1 MPLRSRDAEMAR
13 ISTLTDGWTVAR
25 MRCIAARAARLA
37 FSVLALSLLGAPAA
51 VAASSG
57 GAAPVLDTGGQS
69 QPGAAVRLG
78 DRVLRHGMHGT
89 DVRELQSALR
99 RLGYRVRVSGRFDR
113 LTERKVKRF
122 QRAHSLR
129 PDGIAGRRTIAA
141 LMSPGGSD
149 SLGSPAARAGDPTL
163 AAPLPNAQLAADGR
177 TAIPPVSAPDPVKN
191 AIYAANQLTLDP
203 YRYGGGHRS
212 FSDTAYDC
220 SGAVSYALHG
230 AGLLTSPLDSS
241 GLMRWAM
248 SGRGSWITVYTNP
261 GHAYVVIAG
270 LRFDTAGPGESGPRW
285 RLAPRSS
292 RGFRARHPENL

>member
-1 MPLRSRDAEMAR
+1 M
-13 ISTLTDGWTVAR
+13 STLTGGWTVAR
-25 MRCIAARAARLA
+25 VRCIAAHAARLA

-51 VAASSG
+51 IAASSG
-57 GAAPVLDTGGQS
+57 GAALVPDTGGSQS

-78 DRVLRHGMHGT
+78 DRALRHGMHGT
-89 DVRELQSALR
+89 DVRELQSTLC

-113 LTERKVKRF
+113 LTERKVRRF

-129 PDGIAGRRTIAA
+129 PDGIVGRRTIAA
-141 LMSPGGSD
+141 LASQGGSD
-149 SLGSPAARAGDPTL
+149 SLGSPAAGAGDPTL
-163 AAPLPNAQLAADGR
+163 AAPLPSAHLAADGR
-177 TAIPPVSAPDPVKN
+177 TASPPVSAPDPVKN
-191 AIYAANQLTLDP
+191 AIHAANQLTLDP

-230 AGLLTSPLDSS
+230 AGLLSSPLDSS
-241 GLMRWAM
+241 AFMHWAM

-261 GHAYVVIAG
+261 RHAYVVIAG

-292 RGFRARHPENL
+292 RGFRARHPESL